1 MALGYDN
8 YSTSF
13 QSLYSPMGIVQSNY
27 SYVNPGAGMNG
38 AAGGYIP
45 GYPGYPGTNSSNTNI
60 SNNYYGGFYDPLAN
74 QMTTESL
81 LKHEKDNNDYYA
93 RPIPAYI
100 KDDNTGTILGAIATG
115 ISALA
120 LLAALRK
127 GKPVMKPRSSAGAPH
142 APGFNPAGG
151 ARSGAS
157 ANPTG
162 TAGAAGPKPGATAGT
177 GATTGAP
184 SGAGTP
190 PNAGARP
197 NPATG
202 ANPNSAAQQPSNPA
216 LGPHNPN
223 PAGQSASS
231 PVGTPNTGAA
241 NQTAQAPVP
250 QPALPQYTSRMQ
262 AALDKQAAAMN
273 LPSSGQVY
281 TTPYTQPALP
291 QYTSRMQAALDKQA
305 AAMNLPSSGQ
315 VYTTPYTQPALPQY
329 TSRMQAALDK
339 QAAAMNL
346 PSSGQ
351 VYTTPYYGVNLPP
364 MDKLVKG
371 NNASSFVKEGAIPER
386 YLHPYTDPRPV
397 YRKGLPQPKQPVAAL
412 PQHTAKV
419 QAALDKQAAA
429 AELPSSGKV
438 YEMQ

>member
-38 AAGGYIP
+38 TAGGYGA
-45 GYPGYPGTNSSNTNI
+45 GYPGGMNTNI

-93 RPIPAYI
+93 RPVPAYI

-127 GKPVMKPRSSAGAPH
+127 GKPVMKPRSGAGAPH
-142 APGFNPAGG
+142 APGFNPTGG
-151 ARSGAS
+151 ARSGAT

-162 TAGAAGPKPGATAGT
+162 TAGTAGPKPGATAGT
-177 GATTGAP
+177 GAKPNFSSQAANPTTGAK
-184 SGAGTP
+184 
-190 PNAGARP
+190 
-197 NPATG
+197 
-202 ANPNSAAQQPSNPA
+202 PNSAAQQPSNPA

-223 PAGQSASS
+223 PAGRTANSS
-231 PVGTPNTGAA
+231 VNAPYSGATGYTAPAAAPRYALPSYTQGAGMPYNPNTAA
-241 NQTAQAPVP
+241 SLPMPQQASA
-250 QPALPQYTSRMQ
+250 ALPQYTSRMQ
-262 AALDKQAAAMN
+262 
-273 LPSSGQVY
+273 
-281 TTPYTQPALP
+281 T
-291 QYTSRMQAALDKQA
+291 ALDKQA

-386 YLHPYTDPRPV
+386 YLHPYIDPRPV
-397 YRKGLPQPKQPVAAL
+397 YRKALPQPEQPVAAL

-438 YEMQ
+438 YEMP